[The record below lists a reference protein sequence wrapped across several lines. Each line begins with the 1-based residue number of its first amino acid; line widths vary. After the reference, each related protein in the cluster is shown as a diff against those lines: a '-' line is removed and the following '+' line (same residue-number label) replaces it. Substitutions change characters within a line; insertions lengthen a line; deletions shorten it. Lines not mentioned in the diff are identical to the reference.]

1 MTAPII
7 NPLYASH
14 NNLWE
19 WPLNATEGLIKRRC
33 FYKEEFFTTRLQD
46 QGELWI
52 LISNFI
58 FNTYFIN
65 TTSSQCW
72 QKWNSILH
80 GYRNLKCLNNDNLK
94 GYQTF
99 TPSYYDQHFY
109 DKMSD
114 EFWINPSNYLFNWFF
129 I

>member
-7 NPLYASH
+7 NSLYTSH
-14 NNLWE
+14 NNLQE
-19 WPLNATEGLIKRRC
+19 WPLNATEGLIKHRC
-33 FYKEEFFTTRLQD
+33 FYKEEFFTTRLWD
-46 QGELWI
+46 QRELWI

-65 TTSSQCW
+65 TTPLHW

-80 GYRNLKCLNNDNLK
+80 GYRNLKRLNNDNLK
-94 GYQTF
+94 GYWTF

-109 DKMSD
+109 DEMSD